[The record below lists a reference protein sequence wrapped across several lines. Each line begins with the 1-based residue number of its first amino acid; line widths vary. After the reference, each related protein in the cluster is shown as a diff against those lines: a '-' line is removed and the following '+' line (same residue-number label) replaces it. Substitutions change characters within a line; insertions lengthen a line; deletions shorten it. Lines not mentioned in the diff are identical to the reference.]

1 MPASTTSADV
11 DLLEP
16 AKRKRISSID
26 RILQVFDYL
35 RQLNEP
41 ANAYAISKATGAP
54 ISTIYATIDELV
66 QRNLLVRRTDNT
78 VWLGPRLYYYGLSY
92 ARSID
97 FREEARREM
106 DELCRQVGETVQV
119 CGRDGDN
126 VVVLEMSKASGHFR
140 VSTDVG
146 MALPLNWAASG
157 LLLVGHLPEEE
168 RREIF
173 VRSARPSPTGLAETD
188 PDKLVE
194 QAAATFEARL
204 AVQKGI
210 AEHFVCCVAA
220 PLRDPS
226 GACVATISIVLS
238 QSKLDQEPK
247 VFAEA
252 VQAAAARIEQRL
264 GWHGD

>member
-1 MPASTTSADV
+1 MRAVTTSTKAGSPA
-11 DLLEP
+11 P

-26 RILQVFDYL
+26 RILQVFDHL
-35 RQLNEP
+35 RQNNEP
-41 ANAYAISKATGAP
+41 ASAYAISKATGAP
-54 ISTIYATIDELV
+54 VSTIYATIDELV

-106 DELCRQVGETVQV
+106 DALCRDVGETVQV

-126 VVVLEMSKASGHFR
+126 IVVLEMAKASGHFR

-146 MALPLNWAASG
+146 VALPLNWSASG
-157 LLLVGHLPEEE
+157 LLLVGYLPEEE

-173 VRSARPSPTGLAETD
+173 ARSARPSPTGLAETD
-188 PDKLVE
+188 PDRLAA
-194 QAAATFEARL
+194 QAAAAFEARL
-204 AVQKGI
+204 AIQKSM

-238 QSKLDQEPK
+238 QSKLEQEPQ
-247 VFAEA
+247 VLAAA

-264 GWHGD
+264 GWHGS